1 MAKREI
7 QNLDLKFKYTNEY
20 LRNGG
25 VKKIFDRELL
35 NDLINVQ
42 YGTDGKPIPESITTR
57 VNAFMGAILGSH
69 LMPAVYFP
77 EYISEYES
85 LLQKSLSFEQINID
99 SPAQFDDLY
108 NDMKEKK
115 NILFRGQR
123 EAKWRLYS
131 SLQRYWILKKL
142 YENEVSFKE
151 LLEKMV
157 ENGKIDFNEQIF
169 QLLNVHHIDTQNDV
183 AVLGFLQ
190 HHGCPTPLLD
200 WTYKFQNALYFGL
213 DGLTQNT
220 KVKEI
225 EDYFSVYFIE
235 EQYFDGS
242 NMRAMMAKGL
252 AEIGE
257 QELYKWIS
265 FLAKDKEQE
274 QEMREHFAGRKM
286 FDNDKITGSGL
297 ITHMTKIENLLGFP
311 ISYFSDKD
319 IESQILFSLNNSKNI
334 QNQEGVFTWN
344 ADPSKPLELVG
355 EELYKETY
363 PDKDGK
369 DYFFCSCYNIRKSL
383 EPYIRQKLDA
393 DGITK
398 EYIYPTI
405 DINAWEVFEKSLTK

>member
-7 QNLDLKFKYTNEY
+7 QNLELKFKYTNEY

-25 VKKIFDRELL
+25 VKKILDRELL

-42 YGTDGKPIPESITTR
+42 YGIDGKPIPESITTR

-69 LMPAVYFP
+69 LMPAVFHP
-77 EYISEYES
+77 EHISEYAS

-99 SPAQFDDLY
+99 SPAKFDDLY
-108 NDMKEKK
+108 NDMKEKT
-115 NILFRGQR
+115 NVLFRGQR

-131 SLQRYWILKKL
+131 SLQRHWILRKL
-142 YENEVSFKE
+142 YESEGSFQK

-157 ENGKIDFNEQIF
+157 EKGKIDFNEQIF
-169 QLLNVHHIDTQNDV
+169 ELLNVHHIDTQNDV

-220 KVKEI
+220 KIKEI

-235 EQYFDGS
+235 EQYFEDS
-242 NMRAMMAKGL
+242 NMRAIIDKGL

-257 QELYKWIS
+257 QELYKWIA
-265 FLAKDKEQE
+265 FLAKDKEKE

-334 QNQEGVFTWN
+334 QNQDGVFTWN
-344 ADPSKPLELVG
+344 ADPSKPLEIVG
-355 EELYKETY
+355 DELYKETY
-363 PDKDGK
+363 PDKDGS
-369 DYFFCSCYNIRKSL
+369 DYFFCSCINIHKSL
-383 EPYIRQKLDA
+383 EPHIRQRLDV
-393 DGITK
+393 DGIIK
-398 EYIYPTI
+398 DYIYPTVDVNTW
-405 DINAWEVFEKSLTK
+405 DIFENSLTK